1 MAVEEAATALTP
13 ASLSGDGLDVDLG
26 LEAGFQVVEAA
37 DQTAT
42 DPGAMTGSTSSA
54 ATTMTAQSM
63 STDESNISSSDSDST
78 AASEASSDEENT
90 SQAEATQE
98 SEDTSQSEAT
108 PDSDGPS
115 NSVESQST
123 ASSPIVKVTPVDA
136 KQAGQRV
143 VTTDVV
149 ATQQVTETLNLP
161 DLSGVKTPNTNEI
174 ANYLQQTMQK
184 IRSGGLP

>member
-1 MAVEEAATALTP
+1 ME
-13 ASLSGDGLDVDLG
+13 SGFEIVGD
-26 LEAGFQVVEAA
+26 A
-37 DQTAT
+37 DQTGT
-42 DPGAMTGSTSSA
+42 EPGAMAGSTSSA
-54 ATTMTAQSM
+54 ATTQAQSI
-63 STDESNISSSDSDST
+63 STDESNISPSDVDSTVESDVSSDAEDTSQAEVTTDSEDT
-78 AASEASSDEENT
+78 SQADAASESEDS
-90 SQAEATQE
+90 SQAEATPE
-98 SEDTSQSEAT
+98 SEA
-108 PDSDGPS
+108 PS
-115 NSVESQST
+115 NSVESSSR

-143 VTTDVV
+143 VTTDEV

>member
-1 MAVEEAATALTP
+1 MAVEEAATAPTP
-13 ASLSGDGLDVDLG
+13 AALSGDGLDVDLS

-42 DPGAMTGSTSSA
+42 DPGALTGSTSSA
-54 ATTMTAQSM
+54 ATTRQAQST
-63 STDESNISSSDSDST
+63 SADEADLSSLDADST
-78 AASEASSDEENT
+78 AASEASSDAENT
-90 SQAEATQE
+90 SQAEAAPE
-98 SEDTSQSEAT
+98 SEA
-108 PDSDGPS
+108 PS
-115 NSVESQST
+115 NSVESSSR

-136 KQAGQRV
+136 KQARQRV
-143 VTTDVV
+143 VTTDEV